1 MIQLDII
8 ASNLALR
15 GQLADIEKRQDVESA
30 LVYDEANRIEEAN
43 RIDVELDRRGVGLT
57 WSWIDVELD

>member
-43 RIDVELDRRGVGLT
+43 RIDVELDRRGAGST